1 MTRRRF
7 YLVIAPA
14 LPFICGAAAV
24 IMITSDVIAISLNPG
39 YDPLRESI
47 SDLVLLPN
55 GWLEEW
61 GMAAAGI
68 ANAFLA
74 GLMISSDAG
83 RRYRGLLV
91 SGGLFAASTVCFG
104 VIIIFNTDPGTAVTT
119 VAGGIHVAAVIL
131 LAVLFPVTGLVLA
144 RSVRGFPDAAAVG
157 NLARI
162 MAVIGA
168 VVAWQVLPIH
178 EDTFIGLS
186 ERFLSGVGLAW
197 MVFAGGHLP
206 GLLEGLDRASR
217 GAADQIS
224 ASYKR

>member
-1 MTRRRF
+1 
-7 YLVIAPA
+7 
-14 LPFICGAAAV
+14 
-24 IMITSDVIAISLNPG
+24 MITCDIIAISLNPG

-61 GMAAAGI
+61 GMAAAGM

-74 GLMISSDAG
+74 ALMLSSEAS
-83 RRYRGLLV
+83 RRHRGLLV
-91 SGGLFAASTVCFG
+91 AGGLFAASTFCFG
-104 VIIIFNTDPGTAVTT
+104 VIIVFNTDPGIAVTT
-119 VAGGIHVAAVIL
+119 FAGGVHVAAVIL
-131 LAVLFPVTGLVLA
+131 LAVLFPVTGLALA
-144 RSVRGFPDAAAVG
+144 RSVRGFPDAAVVG

-178 EDTFIGLS
+178 QDTFIGLS

-206 GLLEGLDRASR
+206 GLLEGLNRASR
-217 GAADQIS
+217 GAADQTS